1 MSDSEPP
8 RRKILSLKSGVAAP
22 GGPPPLERIQRPA
35 GHKRVVLRAPE
46 PPPAPPPPTG
56 DFKCKPCG
64 TRFDPPA
71 ELADEDSVRCPSC
84 NARLG
89 LASDFRADP
98 PNVDKLRARYL
109 KKPADPA

>member
-8 RRKILSLKSGVAAP
+8 RPRKILSLKSGVAAP
-22 GGPPPLERIQRPA
+22 GGPPPLERIQRPDA
-35 GHKRVVLRAPE
+35 RKRVVVMAPE
-46 PPPAPPPPTG
+46 PTPPAAPPATG

-89 LASDFRADP
+89 LAADFRATP

-109 KKPADPA
+109 KK

>member
-8 RRKILSLKSGVAAP
+8 RPRKILSLKSGVAAP

-35 GHKRVVLRAPE
+35 GHKRVVVMAPE
-46 PPPAPPPPTG
+46 PPPPPPAVG

-64 TRFDPPA
+64 TRFDPPP

-89 LASDFRADP
+89 LASDFRAVP

-109 KKPADPA
+109 KK

>member
-35 GHKRVVLRAPE
+35 GYKRVVVKAPE
-46 PPPAPPPPTG
+46 PPPAPPATG

-64 TRFDPPA
+64 TRFDPPT

-89 LASDFRADP
+89 LASDFRAVP

-109 KKPADPA
+109 KK

>member
-8 RRKILSLKSGVAAP
+8 RPRKILSLKSGVAAP

-35 GHKRVVLRAPE
+35 GHRRVVVVAPE
-46 PPPAPPPPTG
+46 PPPPPPAVG

-89 LASDFRADP
+89 LASDFRAVP

-109 KKPADPA
+109 KK

>member
-22 GGPPPLERIQRPA
+22 GGPPPLERLPPRQTRI
-35 GHKRVVLRAPE
+35 VIPE
-46 PPPAPPPPTG
+46 PPPPPPPATG

-89 LASDFRADP
+89 LASDFRAVP

-109 KKPADPA
+109 KK

>member
-22 GGPPPLERIQRPA
+22 GGPPPLERIVRPA
-35 GHKRVVLRAPE
+35 GHKRVVVMAPE

-89 LASDFRADP
+89 LASDFRATP

-109 KKPADPA
+109 KK

>member
-22 GGPPPLERIQRPA
+22 GGPPPLERIPRPA
-35 GHKRVVLRAPE
+35 PRVRTFVPE
-46 PPPAPPPPTG
+46 PPPPPPPATG

-89 LASDFRADP
+89 LAADFRADP
-98 PNVDKLRARYL
+98 PNVDKLRARSL
-109 KKPADPA
+109 KKPAEGVQG

>member
-35 GHKRVVLRAPE
+35 GHKRVVVTTPE
-46 PPPAPPPPTG
+46 PPPAPAATG

-71 ELADEDSVRCPSC
+71 ELADDDSVRCPSC

-89 LASDFRADP
+89 LASDFRATP

-109 KKPADPA
+109 KK

>member
-8 RRKILSLKSGVAAP
+8 RPRKILSLKSGVAAP

-35 GHKRVVLRAPE
+35 GRKRVVITAPE
-46 PPPAPPPPTG
+46 PPPPPPATG

-109 KKPADPA
+109 KK

>member
-22 GGPPPLERIQRPA
+22 GGPPPLERLQRPA
-35 GHKRVVLRAPE
+35 SHKRVVLRAPE
-46 PPPAPPPPTG
+46 PAPAPPPPTG

-71 ELADEDSVRCPSC
+71 ELADDESVRCPSC

-109 KKPADPA
+109 KKPADPV

>member
-35 GHKRVVLRAPE
+35 GRKRVVITAPE
-46 PPPAPPPPTG
+46 PPPPPPATG

-64 TRFDPPA
+64 TRFDPPTD
-71 ELADEDSVRCPSC
+71 LADEDSVRCASC

-109 KKPADPA
+109 KK

>member
-8 RRKILSLKSGVAAP
+8 RPRKILSLKSGVAAP

-35 GHKRVVLRAPE
+35 GHRRVVVMAPE
-46 PPPAPPPPTG
+46 PPPPAPLPATG

-89 LASDFRADP
+89 LASDFRAVP

-109 KKPADPA
+109 KK

>member
-8 RRKILSLKSGVAAP
+8 RPRKILSLKSGVAAP

-35 GHKRVVLRAPE
+35 GHRRVVVMAPE
-46 PPPAPPPPTG
+46 PPPAPPPATG

-89 LASDFRADP
+89 LASDFRAVP

-109 KKPADPA
+109 KK

>member
-22 GGPPPLERIQRPA
+22 GGPPPLERIARPA
-35 GHKRVVLRAPE
+35 GAKRVVVIAPE
-46 PPPAPPPPTG
+46 PPPPAPPPPTG

-71 ELADEDSVRCPSC
+71 ALADDESVRCPSC

-89 LASDFRADP
+89 LASDFRAVP

-109 KKPADPA
+109 KK

>member
-35 GHKRVVLRAPE
+35 RRVIPE
-46 PPPAPPPPTG
+46 PPPPPPPAVG

-71 ELADEDSVRCPSC
+71 DLADEDSVRCPSC

-98 PNVDKLRARYL
+98 PNVEKLRARYL
-109 KKPADPA
+109 KKSA

>member
-22 GGPPPLERIQRPA
+22 GGPPPLERLPPRQA
-35 GHKRVVLRAPE
+35 RVVIPE
-46 PPPAPPPPTG
+46 PPPPAPPPPTG

-64 TRFDPPA
+64 TRFDPPL

-89 LASDFRADP
+89 LASDFRAVP

-109 KKPADPA
+109 KK

>member
-8 RRKILSLKSGVAAP
+8 RPRKILSLKSGVAAP

-35 GHKRVVLRAPE
+35 GHRRVVVMTPE
-46 PPPAPPPPTG
+46 PPPPAPPPATG

-64 TRFDPPA
+64 TRFDPPV

-89 LASDFRADP
+89 LASDFRATP

-109 KKPADPA
+109 KK

>member
-8 RRKILSLKSGVAAP
+8 RPRKILSLKSGVAAP
-22 GGPPPLERIQRPA
+22 GGPPPLERIQRPDA
-35 GHKRVVLRAPE
+35 RKRVVVVAPE
-46 PPPAPPPPTG
+46 PPPAPAPPPPTG

-71 ELADEDSVRCPSC
+71 ELADSDSVRCPSC

-109 KKPADPA
+109 KK